1 MLQADLDVSC
11 WSKATH
17 KVLGGPWQRRSQQIP
32 ALVPLKGQQNLCR
45 ASHHHHPPLLF
56 HRIKVTR
63 ILLSLLC
70 HLSKLHVLI
79 QESTLSASPLRFLDW
94 HPFTPTRT
102 GHSCLCAQLLLATIA
117 IIAAKTPSLCYLFS
131 CLFPARL

>member
-1 MLQADLDVSC
+1 MLQADLDLSC

-32 ALVPLKGQQNLCR
+32 VLVPLKVQQNLPR
-45 ASHHHHPPLLF
+45 YFAEHLTPQEK
-56 HRIKVTR
+56 RIKAMK

-94 HPFTPTRT
+94 HPFTPNRT
-102 GHSCLCAQLLLATIA
+102 GHSCFCVQLLFATIA
-117 IIAAKTPSLCYLFS
+117 IIAAKIPSLCHLFS